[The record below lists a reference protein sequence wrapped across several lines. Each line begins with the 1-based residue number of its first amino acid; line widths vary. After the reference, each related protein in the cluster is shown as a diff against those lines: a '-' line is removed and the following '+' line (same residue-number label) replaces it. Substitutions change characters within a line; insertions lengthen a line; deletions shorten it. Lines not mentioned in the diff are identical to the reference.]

1 VFFRVGFGQVFG
13 DGQGVPDGQVTI
25 DQHRHLAC
33 GRDAG
38 DRGLELRVGVEAVE
52 AREHFL
58 ERNARLAQQ
67 HPGAHGPGGVV
78 LVADVELEHG
88 SPAEEKGP
96 QKSGPL
102 CGNALRLV

>member
-1 VFFRVGFGQVFG
+1 MPAIVALNCE
-13 DGQGVPDGQVTI
+13 
-25 DQHRHLAC
+25 LASKLSK
-33 GRDAG
+33 RD
-38 DRGLELRVGVEAVE
+38 
-52 AREHFL
+52 EHFL